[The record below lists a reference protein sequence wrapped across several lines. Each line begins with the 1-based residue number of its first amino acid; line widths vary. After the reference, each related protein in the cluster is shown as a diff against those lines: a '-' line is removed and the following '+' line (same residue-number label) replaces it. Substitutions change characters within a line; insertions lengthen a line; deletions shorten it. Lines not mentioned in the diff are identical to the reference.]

1 MARPTLPK
9 DANGIAIQTV
19 PGMKPKKATYN
30 GTISSST
37 QITLQTTTTLVEISA
52 ISKPV
57 LLKWGSGAAAAS
69 AATDGFH
76 EIIQAGVSKLFQ
88 VPTDPVTLKPYTDIN
103 LIEQAA
109 TAIVTVIE
117 K

>member
-1 MARPTLPK
+1 MSKVTLPK
-9 DANGIAIQTV
+9 DANGIAIQTT
-19 PGMKPKKATYN
+19 PGIKPKKVTYN

-37 QITLQTTTTLVEISA
+37 QITLQATTTFVEISA
-52 ISKPV
+52 ITKPV
-57 LLKWGSGAAAAS
+57 LLKWGTGAATAS

-76 EIIQAGVSKLFQ
+76 EIIQAGTSKLLK
-88 VPTDPVTLKPYTDIN
+88 VPVDPATNVPYTDIN

-109 TAIVTVIE
+109 TAIVAVIE